1 MKDSISNLFD
11 YDLCIETRTITFFDE
26 INEESASRFLKA
38 LHLLDNYEKGTITVL
53 LTTEGGDVGAGLKML
68 DAVRLLKNPSRVICY
83 AGVESMGTV
92 LLQAFSE
99 RCMTPN
105 SYLMIHSGES
115 GAIGKSKDRAE
126 WNRLLD
132 YQEDVCLSEYLQK
145 INDRQ
150 VLKKKKKHT
159 KESLTKMLDFDKIL
173 LPKEAIA
180 LGLVDIIIEESY

>member
-38 LHLLDNYEKGTITVL
+38 LHLLDNYEEGSITVL

-68 DAVRLLKNPSRVICY
+68 DAVRLLKNPSRCICY

-150 VLKKKKKHT
+150 ILKKKKKHT
-159 KESLTKMLDFDKIL
+159 KESLTKMMDFDKIL

-180 LGLVDIIIEESY
+180 LGLVDFIIEESY